1 MGWLLSGTAGT
12 WALASVSAMVL
23 VGLIFVLGV
32 VQVDIPY
39 VDEYAL
45 GVLLIVMGIVGVALT
60 LFAWNRARTRV
71 IEQCRIDDPGLP

>member
-1 MGWLLSGTAGT
+1 MAPIGYGRDMGIGFGIG
-12 WALASVSAMVL
+12 MVL

-32 VQVDIPY
+32 VQVDIPH

-71 IEQCRIDDPGLP
+71 IEQRRIDDPGLP